1 MTAISLA
8 GMGIAANLLLSAQD
22 GSSILKT
29 IASRKLAL
37 SDSISDDFLEDLET
51 SINAAVGGEDDDA
64 LMISKFHKDITRRL
78 EEDMMN
84 QQTLFRP
91 PTEEEHRVLY
101 GDDESTAPA
110 SNEGGTSST
119 KMNDIFDGFV
129 KTLRGSNNHDQRDS
143 KHTHRTLGTSELES
157 LHRAREL
164 RELSIDLGGGECQW
178 TQPTLITETDAND
191 VEATWLAAYPGS
203 GKRLTVQ
210 LVEALSGNQ
219 VSFGHMY
226 LCHSIHRCFDLHL
239 GLNSPIANTDQLLLS
254 LFLSFIIRWETIGIT
269 PYFFRITARF
279 P

>member
-1 MTAISLA
+1 
-8 GMGIAANLLLSAQD
+8 
-22 GSSILKT
+22 
-29 IASRKLAL
+29 
-37 SDSISDDFLEDLET
+37 
-51 SINAAVGGEDDDA
+51 
-64 LMISKFHKDITRRL
+64 
-78 EEDMMN
+78 MN

-101 GDDESTAPA
+101 GDSDSTAPV
-110 SNEGGTSST
+110 SNEGGSSST

-129 KTLRGSNNHDQRDS
+129 KTLRGGNNHDHTNS

-203 GKRLTVQ
+203 GKRLTVK

-219 VSFGHMY
+219 VSFGRMY
-226 LCHSIHRCFDLHL
+226 LRVFHS
-239 GLNSPIANTDQLLLS
+239 S
-254 LFLSFIIRWETIGIT
+254 LV
-269 PYFFRITARF
+269 
-279 P
+279 

>member
-8 GMGIAANLLLSAQD
+8 GLGIAANLLLSTEE
-22 GSSILKT
+22 GGSILKN

-37 SDSISDDFLEDLET
+37 SGSISGDFLDDMEA
-51 SINAAVGGEDDDA
+51 SINAAAGSENDVA
-64 LMISKFHKDITRRL
+64 LMTSSKFHKDITRRL

-91 PTEEEHRVLY
+91 PTEEEHHVLY
-101 GDDESTAPA
+101 GDDESAAPA

-119 KMNDIFDGFV
+119 KLNEMFDGFV
-129 KTLRGSNNHDQRDS
+129 KTLRGGGNHDQKDS
-143 KHTHRTLGTSELES
+143 MHTHRTLGTSEVQS
-157 LHRAREL
+157 LTRAREL

-203 GKRLTVQ
+203 GKRLTVK

-219 VSFGHMY
+219 VSFV
-226 LCHSIHRCFDLHL
+226 HSC
-239 GLNSPIANTDQLLLS
+239 LNQS
-254 LFLSFIIRWETIGIT
+254 IITT
-269 PYFFRITARF
+269 
-279 P
+279 

>member
-1 MTAISLA
+1 MTMNSDQRRRQRANRARMTAISLA
-8 GMGIAANLLLSAQD
+8 GLGIAANLLLSAED
-22 GSSILKT
+22 GGSILKN

-51 SINAAVGGEDDDA
+51 SINAAAGGEEDEA
-64 LMISKFHKDITRRL
+64 LMTSKFHKDLTRRL

-101 GDDESTAPA
+101 GDDKSAAPA
-110 SNEGGTSST
+110 SNEGGTSSN
-119 KMNDIFDGFV
+119 KMNEMLDGLF
-129 KTLRGSNNHDQRDS
+129 KTVRGGGNHDQSGS

-164 RELSIDLGGGECQW
+164 REHSIDLGGGECQW

-203 GKRLTVQ
+203 GKRLTVK

-226 LCHSIHRCFDLHL
+226 LHITNQQRTSI
-239 GLNSPIANTDQLLLS
+239 
-254 LFLSFIIRWETIGIT
+254 SFIAGKLRPTNS
-269 PYFFRITARF
+269 
-279 P
+279 

>member
-8 GMGIAANLLLSAQD
+8 GLGIAANLLLSAED
-22 GSSILKT
+22 GGSILKN
-29 IASRKLAL
+29 IANRKLAL
-37 SDSISDDFLEDLET
+37 SDNISDDFLDDLET
-51 SINAAVGGEDDDA
+51 SINADAGVEDDET
-64 LMISKFHKDITRRL
+64 LVTSKFHKDITRRL

-91 PTEEEHRVLY
+91 PTEEEHHVLY
-101 GDDESTAPA
+101 GDDESAAPA

-119 KMNDIFDGFV
+119 KLNEMFDGFV
-129 KTLRGSNNHDQRDS
+129 KTLRGGGNHDQKDS
-143 KHTHRTLGTSELES
+143 MHTHRTLGTSEVQS
-157 LHRAREL
+157 LTRAREL

-203 GKRLTVQ
+203 GKRLTVK

-226 LCHSIHRCFDLHL
+226 LFHSIHRWFDLHL